1 MEFNRQN
8 ELENHK
14 RKCVQLKLVLA
25 SYVAIEVCSFLD
37 GKYTTIHIHKHY
49 LHVSTKI
56 YYIEDI
62 LTQIYLYIS
71 LSAALIVIVVY

>member
-1 MEFNRQN
+1 MSMQ
-8 ELENHK
+8 
-14 RKCVQLKLVLA
+14 
-25 SYVAIEVCSFLD
+25 
-37 GKYTTIHIHKHY
+37 KYTTIHIHKHY
-49 LHVSTKI
+49 LHASTKI